1 MILARLLTVR
11 LLAGLLQVGLL
22 WDRRLLWA
30 VRLSRLHSAGSL
42 VLRRL
47 VRLAGLVRSALLLAL
62 WLIVLI
68 CRLLIW
74 FLAAVVGAQAWAST
88 LAAWMRN
95 ALVTVGISIKIASVC
110 RCT

>member
-1 MILARLLTVR
+1 MILARRLVVRFLL
-11 LLAGLLQVGLL
+11 VGLL
-22 WDRRLLWA
+22 WARRLLWA
-30 VRLSRLHSAGSL
+30 VRLGRLHSTGSL

-62 WLIVLI
+62 RLIVLT

-95 ALVTVGISIKIASVC
+95 ALVTVGVTVQVVNVC
-110 RCT
+110 RST